1 MINRVHEG
9 QHSNTVVL
17 VTCLLTS
24 VIQDQ
29 ESLGLYCAAIKDV
42 KDLSDIASDKTFS
55 TLCDNCELIK
65 DL

>member
-29 ESLGLYCAAIKDV
+29 EPLAYIVLQLKMSKICPILRATKH
-42 KDLSDIASDKTFS
+42 SQ
-55 TLCDNCELIK
+55 LCMTTVS
-65 DL
+65 